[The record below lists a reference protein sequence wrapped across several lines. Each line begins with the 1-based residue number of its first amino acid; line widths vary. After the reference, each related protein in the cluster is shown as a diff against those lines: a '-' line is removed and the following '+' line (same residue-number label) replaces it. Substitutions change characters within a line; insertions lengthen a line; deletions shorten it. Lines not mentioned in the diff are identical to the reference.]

1 MDKAP
6 KGSTDSRRKPAPE
19 SPTFGAAVAQAVR
32 ATAPDAGGSY
42 LCSGV
47 EGWSGEWALGPGSPP
62 RIPEI
67 PVCAERRYPG
77 KGTQTGYD
85 VGDAEQPTPCRKL
98 VRPRP
103 VSPRRCVRVV
113 GRL

>member
-19 SPTFGAAVAQAVR
+19 SSTFGAVAQAVR

-47 EGWSGEWALGPGSPP
+47 ERWSGEWHKPAPRS
-62 RIPEI
+62 RIPE
-67 PVCAERRYPG
+67 
-77 KGTQTGYD
+77 
-85 VGDAEQPTPCRKL
+85 L
-98 VRPRP
+98 PRP
-103 VSPRRCVRVV
+103 
-113 GRL
+113 